1 MTRVNL
7 DMKLEDGNKVFTDV
21 FVHGDDLYRLQRTHY
36 IRGGDVKTETID
48 FTKEEYVNL
57 FGELKF

>member
-1 MTRVNL
+1 
-7 DMKLEDGNKVFTDV
+7 MKLEDGNKVFTDV